1 MKTFACVLLII
12 ILAGM
17 RVAAQSNFYDL
28 NTIQSIEIT
37 FTQPNWDYM
46 LDTSKAGLDGYIMA
60 SKVKI
65 NGNEFNNVG
74 VKYKGNSSYEPYQ
87 IKNPFHIELDT
98 YTDQDYQGY
107 TDIKLSNGYRDPSFL
122 REVLSY
128 KIARDYMHAP
138 KSNFANVYVNDQLLG
153 LYSNTES
160 VGKKFVKAHFGSK
173 SNTFIKCNPII
184 VTEPGMVD
192 IPNLVYLGA
201 DSSLYFNSYE
211 LESDYGWSDLI
222 DLCDTLNNHTS
233 EIEKIINVNEVL
245 WMLAFDNLLVN
256 LDSYIGLFSQ
266 NYYLYKDDNKLFRPV
281 TWDLNE
287 SFGSF
292 SGTGTSNLNSTTSRI
307 QMTHLLHI
315 NDNNWPLVK
324 KLLSIPTYKRMYLA
338 HMRTILTE
346 HFLNNSYST
355 AAMTLQN
362 LIKTSVEADGN
373 KFYTYSEFLQ
383 NLAID
388 VTAGPG
394 TAPGL
399 IKLMDG
405 RKAWLGSLSD
415 FTSTQPLVS
424 DLTVS
429 NSQPSIGSFINI
441 TARITNS
448 EAAGAFLSYRNEGNY
463 PFVRIQMI
471 DDGLHGDGESN
482 DRIFGSTITISSGKT
497 LFYIYA
503 ENNQAGIFSPQRAE
517 MDTYEIITKPLED
530 KDLVINEFLASN
542 VSTVTDQNGEY
553 DDWIELYN
561 NSDGVISLNNIYLSD
576 SYSDLYKWK
585 FPDNVTIPAGG
596 FIIVWADDNNSQTG
610 LHANF
615 KLSASGE
622 QIILSHGSLGIMD
635 SYSFGSQIQDI
646 SMQRCP
652 DGSGDFVSAI
662 PTHNN
667 LNCIPTMVDYRIIPA
682 ELTVFPNPFSGAL
695 YLDFCEETIETIRII
710 NVMGKTVFQK
720 NGYNTSVLELHLEQL
735 PKGFYM
741 IIINDSISR
750 KILRE

>member
-1 MKTFACVLLII
+1 MLVSKRID
-12 ILAGM
+12 
-17 RVAAQSNFYDL
+17 AQSNFYDL
-28 NTIQSIEIT
+28 NTIQLIEIT

-46 LDTSKAGLDGYIMA
+46 LDTSKAGSDGYIMA

-65 NGNEFNNVG
+65 NGDEFNNVG
-74 VKYKGNSSYEPYQ
+74 VKYKGNSSYSPSQ
-87 IKNPFHIELDT
+87 VKNPFHIELDT
-98 YTDQDYQGY
+98 YSDQDYQGY
-107 TDIKLSNGYRDPSFL
+107 TDIKLSNAYRDPSFL

-138 KSNFANVYVNDQLLG
+138 KSNFANVYVNNQLLG

-173 SNTFIKCNPII
+173 SNTFIKCNPILE
-184 VTEPGMVD
+184 TEPGMVD

-201 DSSLYFNSYE
+201 DSSLYLNSYE

-222 DLCDTLNNHTS
+222 NLCDTLNNHTA
-233 EIEKIINVNEVL
+233 EIEKVINVNEVL

-266 NYYLYKDDNKLFRPV
+266 NYYLYKDNHKLFRPV
-281 TWDLNE
+281 IWDLNE
-287 SFGSF
+287 SFGTF
-292 SGTGTSNLNSTTSRI
+292 SETGTGILNSTNSRI

-324 KLLSIPTYKRMYLA
+324 NLLTIPAYKRMYLA

-346 HFLNNSYST
+346 HFVSNNYSSV
-355 AAMTLQN
+355 AMTLQN
-362 LIKTSVEADGN
+362 LIKTSVEADRN

-383 NLAID
+383 NLASD
-388 VTAGPG
+388 VTSGPG

-399 IKLMDG
+399 IRLMDG

-415 FTSTQPLVS
+415 FTATQPLVS
-424 DLTVS
+424 DIKVS
-429 NSQPSIGSFINI
+429 NSQPSIGSVINI

-448 EAAGAFLSYRNEGNY
+448 DAAGAFLSYRNEGNY
-463 PFVRIQMI
+463 PFVRIQMK

-503 ENNQAGIFSPQRAE
+503 ENSQAGIFSPQRADI
-517 MDTYEIITKPLED
+517 DTYEIITKPLED

-542 VSTVTDQNGEY
+542 VSTVADQNGEY

-561 NSDGVISLNNIYLSD
+561 NSGGVIALNNIYLSD

-585 FPDNVTIPAGG
+585 FPDNVTIQPGG
-596 FIIVWADDNNSQTG
+596 FLIVWADDNNSQTG
-610 LHANF
+610 LHSNF

-622 QIILSHGSLGIMD
+622 QIVLTHGSLGIMD
-635 SYSFGSQIQDI
+635 SYSFGLQIQDI

-652 DGSGDFVSAI
+652 DGYGDFVSAL
-662 PTHNN
+662 PTYNN
-667 LNCIPTMVDYRIIPA
+667 LNCIPTPVDYRIDPVD
-682 ELTVFPNPFSGAL
+682 LMVFPNPFSTTL
-695 YLDFCEETIETIRII
+695 YLDFCDETIKTIRII
-710 NVMGKTVFQK
+710 NIKGETVFQK
-720 NGYNTSVLELHLEQL
+720 NGYNASEIELHPEQL

-750 KILRE
+750 KILKE